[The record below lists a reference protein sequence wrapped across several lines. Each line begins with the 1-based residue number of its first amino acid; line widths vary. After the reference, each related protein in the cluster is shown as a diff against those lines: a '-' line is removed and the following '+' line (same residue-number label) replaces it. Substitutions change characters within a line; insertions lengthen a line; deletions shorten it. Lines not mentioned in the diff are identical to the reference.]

1 MIDKVF
7 PRKLNSSKDARV
19 RGKDEMIE
27 AVNVTIDDNYDDFS
41 NDNIESPSGNFGVL
55 KPVKGNTAVPN
66 NGYNFNGNGRVIG
79 SCVDERNNAIYYF
92 VASSQAAEH
101 GVYVYRELT
110 NDVRPLITSSL
121 FNFSPESFVE
131 SNVVYVPNSDGSGDV
146 KPILFF
152 TDNINEPRK
161 IDILR
166 ASDGQSLANTSNYGF
181 LDFISTCPRTPVDPP
196 IASFQN
202 DAASTVS
209 NFKGKKGFQFAYQ
222 NIYKSGD
229 VSALSTYSKLYVPS
243 AYIQQGTSPNASFF
257 NENYLAVQIPQD
269 SLSSEVDRIR
279 LLTRE
284 GNDGSWF
291 IVDEIDYSGET
302 PQYDFYNDSVL
313 TILPEAESRR
323 QFDNVP
329 KKARAQEVT
338 NNRLFFGN
346 YVEGFNAEPIRAD
359 IAYESIARPEDFITF
374 DLQMEA
380 EVRNTNFPFG
390 FNEDDSPT
398 SAWNRVASYRL
409 RTSDLPAT
417 VDANTQIIFTVSL
430 NPDNNFHFYESRNGY
445 HGSARYNMRRPEQGD
460 FVEELQAQN
469 IDNQL
474 SQDFDSFGQQY
485 FGTDGDHVLLGGKIR
500 RSGVCHNPYF
510 ENNTGSSSD
519 GYPTWRG
526 LYDEGSFGINETG
539 TPATYGTNAGNPF
552 IVQGKTIKFSG
563 SFVTLADLSREEI
576 AAAIR
581 DIILPPVNRIA
592 EGAQD
597 VEGNV
602 SDADVFTNNL
612 SINVLSSVSTSSYV
626 VDLGLNNLDKIK
638 VYGGADPKSKLVVAV
653 GDQQSTLTSNQAQY
667 TNPMGYFIVNKAQPE
682 FRLRDITSKYNQDT
696 LDTSDLT
703 RSGDIFFALDMVDLG
718 DYEVLTCVPDVQI
731 NGNDQFFTNVVTNSA
746 DQNIFDGWVCMT
758 PNFIQYELPSLELTD
773 FESIFSLCPEE
784 MYDVVQGAFSLDPGV
799 VPSFGAF
806 TAGQAQAESAAEDLS
821 TNIRKWLGFL
831 VPEGSQVTID
841 TDTTGIVGGVF
852 GLGGTAFTSQFLS
865 FTGGRIINT
874 YHNYCQDAFFYDN
887 LNLFNN
893 NDRYFD
899 YAFSLLDGEAGAGGQ
914 STSTANGQGSSSVS
928 YQSIICGVSPW
939 CILGNSSTTLINTR
953 RALNNMPLIFLDG
966 NSAAQAGDSN
976 NQLDLDDYK
985 DHSDGFSAEQ
995 LTILGGGSET
1005 LEDLIL
1011 RQHAHIE
1018 IFDFETTQIL
1028 PSTGG
1033 ESLYKSFK
1041 TKANHD
1047 FGIVYYDERGRA
1059 SDVVPIGSVYI
1070 PSYNLLDE
1078 PGPVKVQINLDTQSP
1093 PSWAWSYQ
1101 IVYGGN
1107 STVSEFV
1114 QYTTGGAF
1122 VEFDSFDPDNNGNI
1136 YVSLNYLQNNSS
1148 VSYSKAFGA
1157 VKSDGNQD
1165 FYTFKEGDKLRVL
1178 SYFEPLGADD
1188 SENDLLAA
1196 RTFPDA
1202 YEFDIVGTATFAD
1215 DDENPLINPDE
1226 ETPAACVG
1234 QFVILRNNPSA
1245 VGFTYKD
1252 VLESISNNS
1261 PQPTTGRHLWNNGCV
1276 VELYSPRK
1284 NQDAEDRVYYE
1295 IGKEYRVI
1303 RSEDGSGNLEI
1314 NWENPNIVLNEGDVY
1329 FRRVPVNIPRFNRNA
1344 NAYENLIKSGGGTS
1358 PRFLDYFLETETFT
1372 DTIVGAKQ
1380 HNWGKP
1386 KIVNRFQ
1393 REIRRDSSITFGD
1406 VNNYSLPTLRYGTFD
1421 ATTSNFKDLPNTH
1434 GSIQKIVDRG
1444 DSIFI
1449 VQENK
1454 ISDLPVSRTTLSD
1467 QAGNDIV
1474 VASTKVLGNQRFYSG
1489 DFGCSTNPESVTK
1502 VGENIYFA
1510 NKEKFEVYK
1519 FNPANGVAI
1528 ISEYGL
1534 KSYFYQLFKEAIAK
1548 SSSIG
1553 PVRVVGG
1560 YDPVLDEFIL
1570 SVHNDAAI
1578 SVSGVSQITQETST
1592 QSPDPS
1598 LPSAPTEAELQQEI
1612 DDLQSEVADLE
1623 NVVASATDTINTLQ
1637 DFINDLYVQ
1646 VGNVVTT
1653 QDSTY
1658 QTDIDN
1664 LQAEIDDANDQIEIV
1679 ENSLIGNINSTISLH
1694 GQVLSQALIA
1704 SNRLATFIGEYQ
1716 GELRAEIWQ
1725 GGSIAIPTDLD
1736 STIVGNAGFTLGQ
1749 VVNLAQYLQIASAYQ
1764 DVIGDYLL
1772 DDTGGLYNTNL
1783 GTYTRRNG
1791 DVLDFEIAYGIPTD
1805 DSIAAQAT
1813 TGTIFPADSALGQDP
1828 DFLTDFLGTGGNIS
1842 VPGFSFGYR
1851 NQVNTLINSLN
1862 QGTFD
1867 LQNVRFEE
1875 ERSRVA
1881 ELEVETTT
1889 LGTNIQNLQAI
1900 KLDLLEQISAFVNGI
1915 YNAGAT
1921 RYDLD
1926 NLNDPTTGQPRLR
1939 IFGEDYSS
1947 GAGDNVGSSNVDSP
1961 LLALRNAANEGLEA
1975 LEAFIVDGG
1984 GLEQAAILDLIEDGL
1999 FNYQSPLS
2007 NEFTLQDAD
2016 LAAIQATRDVL
2027 ANNLYQT
2034 SLFTFQLQESL
2045 FGQSEYSGEV
2055 SEAFFNLLAT
2065 GGAVTAEEIITALGG
2080 QALGEAQLGQGIFQ
2094 ELGGNVGDL
2103 SAILTG
2109 IVTEEPVETGISEN
2123 FRQRL
2128 ADTLTILKDIQDTV
2142 GFIEVIDDSSI
2153 SDILNPE
2160 FSEANIASK
2169 LASITGVYNAEAGD
2183 GDLLPTLALVIQNIR
2198 DLGQS
2203 ALQEVIE
2210 RQFFDPLTLTG
2221 TDYTALQA
2229 LTGVFGNLQN
2239 SGLDYF
2245 DQVGDLQTVA
2255 NNVGEA
2261 IDELYRF
2268 QIILGSQNEGPF
2280 IGSGIASDGYPKD
2293 PTSFLAP
2300 VNSSRRFSESSKSAV
2315 GYTSDQ
2321 TDLFRGI
2328 TASDVLSGR
2337 PTYSGDQP
2345 SGFTSFESFKSLIGF
2360 LNQRAATY
2368 AASQDED
2375 GDIELGFGST
2385 INRFYQFY
2393 PQEPS
2398 TPFIFGGDIRD
2409 LIPSSVLA
2417 EIVTAIIDESP
2428 GQTGVTNIDSI
2439 KQAVEAVAN
2448 YVYNLS
2454 VVETVT
2460 AASNYLR
2467 NNAAINN
2474 AEDVNQDGS
2483 VTVTDILQ
2491 VLTAFGTVYG
2501 VGTGGVGLP
2510 STLDTLGYV
2519 NPAVDSIPNQVTAS
2533 LRSDVERA
2541 VRDLFREGYQ
2551 QLNYDFELIINNN
2564 PNFVNQLL
2572 DGGFVGGG

>member
-19 RGKDEMIE
+19 RGKDEMID

-41 NDNIESPSGNFGVL
+41 SAKDVASPSGNFGVL
-55 KPVKGNTAVPN
+55 KPVNGNTA
-66 NGYNFNGNGRVIG
+66 
-79 SCVDERNNAIYYF
+79 
-92 VASSQAAEH
+92 SSLAAEH
-101 GVYVYRELT
+101 GVYIYIEQT
-110 NDVRPLITSSL
+110 NNIQPLITSSL

-131 SNVVYVPNSDGSGDV
+131 SNIVYVPDSDGTGDV

-161 IDILR
+161 IDIKR
-166 ASDGQSLANTSNYGF
+166 AADGQSLANSSNYGF

-291 IVDEIDYSGET
+291 IVDEIDYDGGT

-329 KKARAQEVT
+329 KKARAQEIT

-346 YVEGFNAEPIRAD
+346 YVEGFNAEPIQAN

-409 RTSDLPAT
+409 RTSDLPEN
-417 VDANTQIIFTVSL
+417 VDANTQIIFSVSL

-460 FVEELQAQN
+460 FVEELEAQN

-474 SQDFDSFGQQY
+474 SKDFDSFGQQY

-510 ENNTGSSSD
+510 ENDTGSSSD

-526 LYDEGSFGINETG
+526 LYDQGSFGINETG

-563 SFVTLADLSREEI
+563 SFVTLADLSRAEI

-612 SINVLSSVSTSSYV
+612 SINVLNSVSTSSYV

-696 LDTSDLT
+696 LDSSDLT

-718 DYEVLTCVPDVQI
+718 DYEVLTCVSGTQV
-731 NGNDQFFTNVVTNSA
+731 NGNNQFFTHVVNNNA

-773 FESIFSLCPEE
+773 FESIFSLCAEE
-784 MYDVVQGAFSLDPGV
+784 MYDVVQGTFSLDPGV
-799 VPSFGAF
+799 VGSF
-806 TAGQAQAESAAEDLS
+806 TAIANFDIGEEAAAEEFS

-914 STSTANGQGSSSVS
+914 PTSTANGQGSSSVS

-939 CILGNSSTTLINTR
+939 CILGNSSTNLISTR
-953 RALNNMPLIFLDG
+953 KALNNMPLIFLDG
-966 NSAAQAGDSN
+966 TSVSQTGDSN

-985 DHSDGFSAEQ
+985 DRSSGFNADQ
-995 LTILGGGSET
+995 LAILGGGSET
-1005 LEDLIL
+1005 LDDLIL

-1078 PGPVKVQINLDTQSP
+1078 PGPVKVQINLDDHRP
-1093 PSWAWSYQ
+1093 PSWAWNYQ

-1196 RTFPDA
+1196 RAFPDA

-1226 ETPAACVG
+1226 DTPAACV
-1234 QFVILRNNPSA
+1234 
-1245 VGFTYKD
+1245 
-1252 VLESISNNS
+1252 E
-1261 PQPTTGRHLWNNGCV
+1261 
-1276 VELYSPRK
+1276 
-1284 NQDAEDRVYYE
+1284 
-1295 IGKEYRVI
+1295 
-1303 RSEDGSGNLEI
+1303 
-1314 NWENPNIVLNEGDVY
+1314 
-1329 FRRVPVNIPRFNRNA
+1329 
-1344 NAYENLIKSGGGTS
+1344 
-1358 PRFLDYFLETETFT
+1358 
-1372 DTIVGAKQ
+1372 KQ
-1380 HNWGKP
+1380 
-1386 KIVNRFQ
+1386 
-1393 REIRRDSSITFGD
+1393 
-1406 VNNYSLPTLRYGTFD
+1406 
-1421 ATTSNFKDLPNTH
+1421 
-1434 GSIQKIVDRG
+1434 
-1444 DSIFI
+1444 
-1449 VQENK
+1449 
-1454 ISDLPVSRTTLSD
+1454 PVS
-1467 QAGNDIV
+1467 G
-1474 VASTKVLGNQRFYSG
+1474 
-1489 DFGCSTNPESVTK
+1489 
-1502 VGENIYFA
+1502 
-1510 NKEKFEVYK
+1510 
-1519 FNPANGVAI
+1519 
-1528 ISEYGL
+1528 
-1534 KSYFYQLFKEAIAK
+1534 
-1548 SSSIG
+1548 
-1553 PVRVVGG
+1553 
-1560 YDPVLDEFIL
+1560 
-1570 SVHNDAAI
+1570 
-1578 SVSGVSQITQETST
+1578 
-1592 QSPDPS
+1592 
-1598 LPSAPTEAELQQEI
+1598 
-1612 DDLQSEVADLE
+1612 
-1623 NVVASATDTINTLQ
+1623 
-1637 DFINDLYVQ
+1637 
-1646 VGNVVTT
+1646 
-1653 QDSTY
+1653 
-1658 QTDIDN
+1658 
-1664 LQAEIDDANDQIEIV
+1664 
-1679 ENSLIGNINSTISLH
+1679 
-1694 GQVLSQALIA
+1694 
-1704 SNRLATFIGEYQ
+1704 RL
-1716 GELRAEIWQ
+1716 
-1725 GGSIAIPTDLD
+1725 
-1736 STIVGNAGFTLGQ
+1736 
-1749 VVNLAQYLQIASAYQ
+1749 YLQRCS
-1764 DVIGDYLL
+1764 
-1772 DDTGGLYNTNL
+1772 
-1783 GTYTRRNG
+1783 
-1791 DVLDFEIAYGIPTD
+1791 
-1805 DSIAAQAT
+1805 
-1813 TGTIFPADSALGQDP
+1813 
-1828 DFLTDFLGTGGNIS
+1828 
-1842 VPGFSFGYR
+1842 
-1851 NQVNTLINSLN
+1851 
-1862 QGTFD
+1862 
-1867 LQNVRFEE
+1867 
-1875 ERSRVA
+1875 
-1881 ELEVETTT
+1881 
-1889 LGTNIQNLQAI
+1889 
-1900 KLDLLEQISAFVNGI
+1900 
-1915 YNAGAT
+1915 
-1921 RYDLD
+1921 
-1926 NLNDPTTGQPRLR
+1926 
-1939 IFGEDYSS
+1939 
-1947 GAGDNVGSSNVDSP
+1947 
-1961 LLALRNAANEGLEA
+1961 
-1975 LEAFIVDGG
+1975 
-1984 GLEQAAILDLIEDGL
+1984 
-1999 FNYQSPLS
+1999 
-2007 NEFTLQDAD
+2007 
-2016 LAAIQATRDVL
+2016 
-2027 ANNLYQT
+2027 
-2034 SLFTFQLQESL
+2034 
-2045 FGQSEYSGEV
+2045 
-2055 SEAFFNLLAT
+2055 
-2065 GGAVTAEEIITALGG
+2065 
-2080 QALGEAQLGQGIFQ
+2080 
-2094 ELGGNVGDL
+2094 
-2103 SAILTG
+2103 
-2109 IVTEEPVETGISEN
+2109 
-2123 FRQRL
+2123 
-2128 ADTLTILKDIQDTV
+2128 
-2142 GFIEVIDDSSI
+2142 
-2153 SDILNPE
+2153 
-2160 FSEANIASK
+2160 
-2169 LASITGVYNAEAGD
+2169 
-2183 GDLLPTLALVIQNIR
+2183 
-2198 DLGQS
+2198 
-2203 ALQEVIE
+2203 
-2210 RQFFDPLTLTG
+2210 
-2221 TDYTALQA
+2221 
-2229 LTGVFGNLQN
+2229 
-2239 SGLDYF
+2239 
-2245 DQVGDLQTVA
+2245 
-2255 NNVGEA
+2255 
-2261 IDELYRF
+2261 
-2268 QIILGSQNEGPF
+2268 
-2280 IGSGIASDGYPKD
+2280 
-2293 PTSFLAP
+2293 
-2300 VNSSRRFSESSKSAV
+2300 
-2315 GYTSDQ
+2315 
-2321 TDLFRGI
+2321 
-2328 TASDVLSGR
+2328 
-2337 PTYSGDQP
+2337 
-2345 SGFTSFESFKSLIGF
+2345 
-2360 LNQRAATY
+2360 
-2368 AASQDED
+2368 
-2375 GDIELGFGST
+2375 
-2385 INRFYQFY
+2385 
-2393 PQEPS
+2393 
-2398 TPFIFGGDIRD
+2398 
-2409 LIPSSVLA
+2409 
-2417 EIVTAIIDESP
+2417 
-2428 GQTGVTNIDSI
+2428 
-2439 KQAVEAVAN
+2439 
-2448 YVYNLS
+2448 
-2454 VVETVT
+2454 
-2460 AASNYLR
+2460 
-2467 NNAAINN
+2467 
-2474 AEDVNQDGS
+2474 
-2483 VTVTDILQ
+2483 
-2491 VLTAFGTVYG
+2491 
-2501 VGTGGVGLP
+2501 
-2510 STLDTLGYV
+2510 
-2519 NPAVDSIPNQVTAS
+2519 
-2533 LRSDVERA
+2533 
-2541 VRDLFREGYQ
+2541 
-2551 QLNYDFELIINNN
+2551 
-2564 PNFVNQLL
+2564 
-2572 DGGFVGGG
+2572 